1 MSEDFLT
8 VTEAAE
14 KLSVSSR
21 TIQRYCKQGR
31 LNYKW
36 VTGKRHRELRII
48 PPIPITELPGVKKKG
63 FPVEGFVSQEDFDS
77 AIEKLRDE
85 LMKRGEQIAR
95 LEREIAALKGTG
107 GAAQD
112 TVGDGEMLSRARE
125 IVYEYDR
132 VRTVEKKLILKM
144 AKEIRDHA
152 AFLATLGMD
161 DSQADDDTPE

>member
-14 KLSVSSR
+14 KLSVSTR

-63 FPVEGFVSQEDFDS
+63 FPDEGFVSQEDFDT
-77 AIEKLRDE
+77 AIAKLRDD
-85 LMKRGEQIAR
+85 LTKRGERIER
-95 LEREIAALKGTG
+95 LEREIAALRGTG
-107 GAAQD
+107 SGAQGSVD
-112 TVGDGEMLSRARE
+112 NGEMLSRARE

-161 DSQADDDTPE
+161 ASQTEDDTPE